1 MTAARVHSVLIVD
14 DETEIVESLRRAL
27 RSEPYRVIGTT
38 SAREALE
45 MALAGG
51 VDLVIAD
58 IDMPELTGL
67 DLVAR
72 IRGERPDV
80 VRILLTGDASLESAL
95 EAINRGEVHRYMT
108 KPWKN
113 EELRRIVA
121 EALARLDELRR
132 AAIADRAARSR
143 DAFLAELGREHPGL
157 HDVTLD
163 EGVYALDVLR
173 VRAILADAHV
183 PELEALFVRTP
194 TRPPTADVT
203 SRREDHP

>member
-1 MTAARVHSVLIVD
+1 VTGARVHSILVVD
-14 DETEIVESLRRAL
+14 DEPEIVESVRRAL
-27 RSEPYRVIGTT
+27 RSEPLRVIGTT

-45 MALAGG
+45 IALAGG

-72 IRGERPDV
+72 VRKDRSDV

-113 EELRRIVA
+113 EDLRRTVG

-132 AAIADRAARSR
+132 VAAADRAAR
-143 DAFLAELGREHPGL
+143 AKGALLGALEREHPGL
-157 HDVTLD
+157 RDVRL
-163 EGVYALDVLR
+163 EQGVYALDVLR
-173 VRAILADAHV
+173 VRALLADVHA
-183 PELEALFVRTP
+183 PELEALFVRVP
-194 TRPPTADVT
+194 TRPPGDDVT
-203 SRREDHP
+203 SRREGA